1 MAEVAKKGEEQGM
14 RIPLEDGCCF
24 PLYKGECRRYG
35 LQEGVE
41 LAQEQF
47 EEIRQEILIKR
58 ARKRT
63 MHLLEKMDRT
73 ESQLRTKLKQGC
85 YPDDVIDDAIDYVK
99 GYHYVDD
106 LRYAQNY
113 VRCHRDNKSRRM
125 IQMQLQEKGVSK
137 EWIWQALEEE
147 YEQEGEREQIL
158 KWVQKKGYSSQQADI
173 REKQRMYRF
182 LMRRGFSPNDILNV
196 LESEFP
202 HF

>member
-1 MAEVAKKGEEQGM
+1 MQVVQMEELDKKRM
-14 RIPLEDGCCF
+14 RILLEDGYCF
-24 PLYKGECRRYG
+24 PLYKGECRKYG
-35 LQEGVE
+35 LQEGEE

-85 YPDDVIDDAIDYVK
+85 YPDDVVDDAIDYVK

-125 IQMQLQEKGVSK
+125 IQMQLQEKGVSR

-158 KWVQKKGYSSQQADI
+158 KWIQKKGYSPRQADI

-182 LMRRGFSPNDILNV
+182 LMRRGFSSNDILNV
-196 LESEFP
+196 LE
-202 HF
+202 HLT